1 MGKLSWNDL
10 RLIYEG
16 QYGVEA
22 DEASKWIAK
31 ELFSKNWFGTPE
43 KVGRMWQDIEVCI
56 AYSEFLIEVDK
67 FKKKNNYTETAAIKV
82 MHEQKH
88 PAIRAFATEAKHG
101 MFGMSSKRFRNLC
114 SQWNKQLR
122 HAGFLKPKPQSEYT
136 RKSLIAAAKRVEKK
150 LSKSKLLVKR
160 PTKK

>member
-16 QYGVEA
+16 QFGVEA
-22 DEASKWIAK
+22 DEANIWIAR
-31 ELFSKNWFGTPE
+31 ELFSKNWIGTPD
-43 KVGRMWQDIEVCI
+43 KVGRMWQDIEICI

-67 FKKKNNYTETAAIKV
+67 FKKKNNYTETAAIEV

-88 PAIRAFATEAKHG
+88 PAVKTFGEEARHG
-101 MFGMSSKRFRNLC
+101 MFKMKAARFRNLC
-114 SQWNKQLR
+114 GQWNKQLR
-122 HAGFLKPKPQSEYT
+122 NAGFLKPKPQSEYT
-136 RKSLIAAAKRVEKK
+136 RKSLITAAKRVEKK

>member
-1 MGKLSWNDL
+1 MGKLSWDDL

-22 DEASKWIAK
+22 DEANIWIAR
-31 ELFSKNWFGTPE
+31 ELFSKNWFGTPD
-43 KVGRMWQDIEVCI
+43 KVGRMWQDIEICI

-67 FKKKNNYTETAAIKV
+67 FKKKNNYTATAAIEV

-88 PAIRAFATEAKHG
+88 PAIKT
-101 MFGMSSKRFRNLC
+101 FRNLC
-114 SQWNKQLR
+114 GQWNKQLR
-122 HAGFLKPKPQSEYT
+122 NAGFLKPKPQSEYT
-136 RKSLIAAAKRVEKK
+136 RKSLITAAKRVEKK

>member
-67 FKKKNNYTETAAIKV
+67 FKKKNRYIQSA
-82 MHEQKH
+82 
-88 PAIRAFATEAKHG
+88 
-101 MFGMSSKRFRNLC
+101 
-114 SQWNKQLR
+114 
-122 HAGFLKPKPQSEYT
+122 PKKCQ
-136 RKSLIAAAKRVEKK
+136 
-150 LSKSKLLVKR
+150 
-160 PTKK
+160 

>member
-67 FKKKNNYTETAAIKV
+67 FKKKNRYTETAAIEV

-88 PAIRAFATEAKHG
+88 PAR
-101 MFGMSSKRFRNLC
+101 S
-114 SQWNKQLR
+114 
-122 HAGFLKPKPQSEYT
+122 
-136 RKSLIAAAKRVEKK
+136 
-150 LSKSKLLVKR
+150 
-160 PTKK
+160 

>member
-16 QYGVEA
+16 QYGVTA
-22 DEASKWIAK
+22 DEASKWIAR
-31 ELFSKNWFGTPE
+31 ELFSKNWLGDAQ
-43 KVGRMWQDIEVCI
+43 KLGRMWEDIEVCI
-56 AYSEFLIEVDK
+56 AFSEFLIEVDK
-67 FKKKNNYTETAAIKV
+67 FRKKNKYTEIVAFEV

-88 PAIRAFATEAKHG
+88 PAIKAFGSAAHYG
-101 MFGMSSKRFRNLC
+101 MFGMGAKRFRNLC
-114 SQWNKQLR
+114 GQWKKQLR
-122 HAGFLKPKPQSEYT
+122 NAGFLKPKPQSEYT

>member
-10 RLIYEG
+10 RHIYEG
-16 QYGVEA
+16 QFGVEA
-22 DEASKWIAK
+22 DEANIWIAR
-31 ELFSKNWFGTPE
+31 ELFSKNWIGTPD
-43 KVGRMWQDIEVCI
+43 KVGRMWQDIEICI

-67 FKKKNNYTETAAIKV
+67 FKKKNNLLERAAFIL

-88 PAIRAFATEAKHG
+88 PAIKVFAADAKYG
-101 MFGMSSKRFRNLC
+101 MFKMKAARFANLC
-114 SQWNKQLR
+114 GQWNKQLR
-122 HAGFLKPKPQSEYT
+122 NAGFLKPKPQSEYT
-136 RKSLIAAAKRVEKK
+136 RKSLIASAKRVEKK